1 MKYNLIFENIPE
13 VIPNT
18 DMKEGAQQILKDF
31 LQSELEIENVQFH
44 NVHRLKPRRD
54 RKPPSIV
61 AKFAYNKDKDSVLK
75 AARAKLVHKPF
86 KIYQQYPQEISERR
100 RVLVP
105 TMKELRDQNR
115 RAYIVKDKLYVDG
128 RLYIPPEARVQ
139 NHPTF
144 RDDPNAH
151 RNADPRNQVRFS

>member
-1 MKYNLIFENIPE
+1 M
-13 VIPNT
+13 
-18 DMKEGAQQILKDF
+18 
-31 LQSELEIENVQFH
+31 EIENVQFN

-61 AKFAYNKDKDSVLK
+61 AKFVYNKDKDSVLK

-128 RLYIPPEARVQ
+128 RLYIPQKLEYKIIPHFVMIRMPIVMLILETKFALARTRGIVMLIK
-139 NHPTF
+139 TL
-144 RDDPNAH
+144 
-151 RNADPRNQVRFS
+151 

>member
-1 MKYNLIFENIPE
+1 VVESHPY
-13 VIPNT
+13 
-18 DMKEGAQQILKDF
+18 
-31 LQSELEIENVQFH
+31 
-44 NVHRLKPRRD
+44 
-54 RKPPSIV
+54 IV
-61 AKFAYNKDKDSVLK
+61 AKCVFNKDKDSVLK

-128 RLYIPPEARVQ
+128 RLYIPPEYKIIPHFVIIRMPIVMLILETKFALARTRGIVMLIK
-139 NHPTF
+139 TL
-144 RDDPNAH
+144 
-151 RNADPRNQVRFS
+151 

>member
-1 MKYNLIFENIPE
+1 
-13 VIPNT
+13 
-18 DMKEGAQQILKDF
+18 MKEDTKQILKDF
-31 LQSELEIENVQFH
+31 IQSELEIENVQFH

-61 AKFAYNKDKDSVLK
+61 AKFVYNKDKDAVLK
-75 AARAKLVHKPF
+75 AARTKLVHKPF

-115 RAYIVKDKLYVDG
+115 RAYIVKDKLYVDVG
-128 RLYIPPEARVQ
+128 DFTYPQKLKYKIIPHFVMIRMPIVMLILETKFALAWTRGIVMLIKNTLY
-139 NHPTF
+139 
-144 RDDPNAH
+144 
-151 RNADPRNQVRFS
+151 